1 MEIVI
6 KIPELITSSSLFAGL
21 TLDDSPS
28 EASRSSVS
36 PISSDFP
43 LKNSSA
49 AQSRIPKDSSSTF
62 SHDSGVDSMN
72 TNSSGKRTTLY
83 RSGLN
88 FGLKVW

>member
-72 TNSSGKRTTLY
+72 TNSSGKKTTLY